1 MTHLSG
7 NIPDGCVFLMRKYI
21 SSCPKK
27 YLQYTRWGYI
37 LYVEILIDVKI
48 KDKEK
53 GMAEDKKCCCK
64 KKKER
69 TDSEKKLLLNRLKR
83 IEGQIRGIYGMVEDD
98 AYCID
103 ILNQSLAANAA
114 LTAFDKA
121 LLSNHIKTCVV
132 EDIKNG
138 DDEVVDELVMTLQK
152 FMK

>member
-1 MTHLSG
+1 M
-7 NIPDGCVFLMRKYI
+7 
-21 SSCPKK
+21 
-27 YLQYTRWGYI
+27 
-37 LYVEILIDVKI
+37 YVEILITVKI

-64 KKKER
+64 KRKNVPIQKKAAFKQI
-69 TDSEKKLLLNRLKR
+69 KKNRRPDKGN
-83 IEGQIRGIYGMVEDD
+83 IWVMVEDD

-132 EDIKNG
+132 EDIK
-138 DDEVVDELVMTLQK
+138 K
-152 FMK
+152 W

>member
-1 MTHLSG
+1 MDTDNNENVGSYGDCCKHCGGDCMTDKH
-7 NIPDGCVFLMRKYI
+7 
-21 SSCPKK
+21 KK
-27 YLQYTRWGYI
+27 R
-37 LYVEILIDVKI
+37 
-48 KDKEK
+48 DKE
-53 GMAEDKKCCCK
+53 EY
-64 KKKER
+64 
-69 TDSEKKLLLNRLKR
+69 TKLMNRLKR
-83 IEGQIRGIYGMVEDD
+83 IEGQVRGVQGMLDND

>member
-1 MTHLSG
+1 M
-7 NIPDGCVFLMRKYI
+7 K
-21 SSCPKK
+21 
-27 YLQYTRWGYI
+27 
-37 LYVEILIDVKI
+37 ILIDVKI

-103 ILNQSLAANAA
+103 ILS
-114 LTAFDKA
+114 
-121 LLSNHIKTCVV
+121 S
-132 EDIKNG
+132 
-138 DDEVVDELVMTLQK
+138 
-152 FMK
+152 